1 MAKKKKN
8 FFQKLR
14 GNMAFNVIGGLIG
27 LMTIF
32 GVAISLIAY
41 FSFSESY
48 KSEYAV
54 NTYHM
59 ADSVTPLVNGDHID
73 DYLNGGYTDEYA
85 KTEQDLQTSCFK
97 LNVSLIYVIKVDTTD
112 YGRFTSIW
120 NSVNNSVD
128 DSKYTPWELGYQ
140 RNTSND
146 EYRAKYEKLYNKE
159 SLYETVFRFNTTDGQ
174 HPHITT
180 LVPVRDSY
188 GDVVAILC
196 VQRPINEMAKKM
208 IPHVIAIVA
217 SAVGMAVMV
226 CVFAGLYIN
235 IAVIKPVNK
244 ISKETARFA
253 KKSSLGEPLGDM
265 SRYDVI
271 LDLAHSIDAMEQD
284 TVNYIESITQITAEK
299 EKIGAELSIASQI
312 QQDSLPDVANNFKD
326 NKYFNIFASM
336 DPAKEVGGDFYNA
349 FLIDDDHLG
358 LIMADVSGKGVP
370 AALFMMVTNVLIS
383 NTAQMGQRP
392 SETLEYVNK
401 MICLHNRAGM
411 FVTVWL
417 GILELSTGK
426 LISTNAGHENPIIYR
441 KGGMFE
447 EIVEKH
453 GFVIGGMPG
462 MKYVEQEMTL
472 NKGDK
477 LFLYTDGLPE
487 ATNAD
492 NQMFKIERAIKTL
505 NKCKEKSPE
514 EILSSMSK
522 EVNKF
527 VGDAPQF
534 DDLTMMCIEIK

>member
-120 NSVNNSVD
+120 NSVNNKVD

-492 NQMFKIERAIKTL
+492 NQMFKIERVIKTL

>member
-1 MAKKKKN
+1 MA
-8 FFQKLR
+8 L
-14 GNMAFNVIGGLIG
+14 NVIGALVG
-27 LMTIF
+27 LMAIF

-48 KSEYAV
+48 KNEYAV

-59 ADSVTPLVNGDHID
+59 ADSVTPYINGDHLD
-73 DYLNGGYTDEYA
+73 DYLAGDRVDEYA

-196 VQRPINEMAKKM
+196 VQRPINEMANKM
-208 IPHVIAIVA
+208 VPYVIAIIA
-217 SAVGMAVMV
+217 SAVGMAIVI

-235 IAVIKPVNK
+235 FVVIKPINK
-244 ISKETARFA
+244 ISKETTRFA
-253 KKSSLGEPLGDM
+253 KESSLSEPLGDI
-265 SRYDVI
+265 SKYEVI

-284 TVNYIESITQITAEK
+284 TVNYIENITQITAEK

-312 QQDSLPDVANNFKD
+312 QQDSLPDVANIFKD
-326 NKYFNIFASM
+326 NKHFSIFASM

-487 ATNAD
+487 AMNAD